1 MPEAAVPGQTP
12 PDRILPFQTEGS
24 QLRGRL
30 VRLGP
35 LLDHI
40 LSRHDYPD
48 AVARLLGETVLLAA
62 ALAATLKYE
71 GLFTL
76 QIKGDGPVGLLVVD
90 VVSGL
95 DPGARTLRGVARYD
109 GDAVA
114 RMTADPHMLQMSLV
128 GKGWLA
134 FTVDQGPDTERYQG
148 IVALRGKTLAE
159 CVQHYFRQSE
169 QIASA
174 LTLALGR
181 EEGGWRGSLL
191 LLQRMPPEGDHP
203 VAAPATC
210 EEDDWRRAMVL
221 MATLTGPEML
231 DPALADAD
239 LLWRLFHQDGV
250 RVFEESRL
258 VAGCRCSRD
267 KVESTLRALDRTEV
281 ESLREDGLVKVTC
294 EFCNS
299 EYSFDDRDLAG
310 LYAG

>member
-1 MPEAAVPGQTP
+1 MPEAAASGPTP

-24 QLRGRL
+24 RLRGRL

-40 LSRHDYPD
+40 LGRHDYPE

-62 ALAATLKYE
+62 ALAATLKYD
-71 GLFTL
+71 GFFTL

-95 DPGARTLRGVARYD
+95 EAGARTLRGVARYD

-191 LLQRMPPEGDHP
+191 LLQRLPPEDGRP
-203 VAAPATC
+203 AAAPGTS

-231 DPALADAD
+231 DTTLADSD
-239 LLWRLFHQDGV
+239 LLWRLFHEDGI
-250 RVFEESRL
+250 RVFDGSRL
-258 VAGCRCSRD
+258 VAGCRCSRA
-267 KVESTLRALDRTEV
+267 KVESTLRALDRAEV

-294 EFCNS
+294 EFCNT
-299 EYSFDDRDLAG
+299 EYRFDDQELAE